1 MDPAPRSYVLEC
13 MMTTGPFEQGVP
25 PTEEGAAAF
34 LRQKIR
40 MFIQKKP
47 KTQLCY
53 RCGKVHPDAWDGLY
67 DPSVC
72 GMCDPKGQ
80 FKWNPSIVGK
90 NLQEAIHVCKACER
104 SLCGDCAEQCI
115 VCKQWVCEITCG
127 WWDGTSDDPRED
139 DDTDYHS
146 DDYYIDDDD
155 DDNDGDDRSDEFFA
169 CRARKCV
176 AQCRKSPVVRP
187 PPMPEL
193 EEEDQGIPLTEEQA
207 SFLKLKK
214 GDEELTAMFE
224 EAMRTRKPNVTL
236 ISRYRTR
243 TKMIRRV
250 KYTSDGHADFYYG

>member
-13 MMTTGPFEQGVP
+13 MLTRDPFEHGVP
-25 PTEEGAAAF
+25 PTEEEEAAVLEKKMTVF
-34 LRQKIR
+34 L
-40 MFIQKKP
+40 QKKP
-47 KTQLCY
+47 KTELCY
-53 RCGKVHPDAWDGLY
+53 HCGKVHSGAWDGCY

-90 NLQEAIHVCKACER
+90 EARKAIHVCKRCEI

-155 DDNDGDDRSDEFFA
+155 DDNDRSDEFFA

-176 AQCRKSPVVRP
+176 AQCRKSPAVRP
-187 PPMPEL
+187 PSMPEL
-193 EEEDQGIPLTEEQA
+193 EEEEEEEEEEVAPLTEVQA
-207 SFLKLKK
+207 AALIMKS
-214 GDEELTAMFE
+214 DEEIMTQFE
-224 EAMRTRKPNVTL
+224 DYMKAKMTNRR
-236 ISRYRTR
+236 SRN